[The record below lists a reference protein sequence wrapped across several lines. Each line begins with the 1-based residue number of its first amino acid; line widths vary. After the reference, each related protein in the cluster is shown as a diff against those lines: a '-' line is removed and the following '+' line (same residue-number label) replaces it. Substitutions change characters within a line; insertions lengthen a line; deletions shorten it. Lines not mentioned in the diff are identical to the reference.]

1 MKNKKIMLR
10 TGLLLIALGF
20 GLFTTSCLED
30 MESDYDKQ
38 VRSDDEVLS
47 KYMTDSSVQALKH
60 TSGFY
65 YKVLVANDT
74 GRALSTGSVVSFTY
88 RISLLNGT
96 LLEESTKPARVKLLW
111 NSIIPVALDGGISFM
126 KTGEKFRFY
135 IPSYLAYYDFRSA
148 DIPVNANL
156 LVDVTVVGVQS
167 ETDIELAQLDSIKNY
182 VNTHYPEHEKF
193 ASGLYYVDSITGT
206 GDKPQNYQ
214 RVVINFTRKYLDGSV
229 IRTAQDVKVDLGYN
243 DAVQGLEE
251 GIIQMRE
258 GGKALIFMPA
268 SIGFKHSVTVLPL
281 KAQKDL
287 LNSGLIRT
295 EVIPYSIVQYEVEL
309 KQVY

>member
-10 TGLLLIALGF
+10 TGLLIIAFSLGLIS
-20 GLFTTSCLED
+20 TSCLKDVE
-30 MESDYDKQ
+30 
-38 VRSDDEVLS
+38 SDDEKQIKTDDEALS
-47 KYMTDSSVQALKH
+47 KYMTDSSIQAQKH

-65 YKVLVANDT
+65 YKVLAANDT
-74 GRALSTGSVVSFTY
+74 GKTLSRGNVVSFMY
-88 RISLLNGT
+88 RIALLNGT
-96 LLEESTKPARVKLLW
+96 LLEESTKPAYVKLLW
-111 NSIIPVALDGGISFM
+111 NSIIPVALDRGISLM
-126 KTGEKFRFY
+126 KTGEKYRFY

-156 LVDVTVVGVQS
+156 VVDVSVIGVQS
-167 ETDIELAQLDSIKNY
+167 ESDIELAQLDSIKNY
-182 VNTHYPEHEKF
+182 VTARYPQHEKF
-193 ASGLYYVDSITGT
+193 ASGLYYVDSVTGT
-206 GDKPQNYQ
+206 GDKPQKYQ
-214 RVVINFTRKYLDGSV
+214 RVAINFTRKYLDGKV
-229 IRTAQDVKVDLGYN
+229 IQTAQDVKVDLGYN

-295 EVIPYSIVQYEVEL
+295 EVLPYSIVQYVVEL